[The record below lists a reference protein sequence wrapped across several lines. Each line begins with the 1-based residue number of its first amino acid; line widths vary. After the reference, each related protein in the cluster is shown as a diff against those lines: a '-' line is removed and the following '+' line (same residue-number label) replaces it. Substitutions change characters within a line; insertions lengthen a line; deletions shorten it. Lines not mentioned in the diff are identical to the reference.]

1 VKTGAYILDS
11 VVRRRAPMGLKA
23 LYERVGSLG
32 REGLIILYNRIGYEK
47 FASLFDVF
55 RYSKYSPL
63 ERDEADLFFDGVSAM
78 LPYIERNI
86 CRDIYFERIN
96 RDRVINDN
104 THDRA
109 IRDVSHVLMFMDEIN
124 FTEARND
131 QKIDI

>member
-1 VKTGAYILDS
+1 MD
-11 VVRRRAPMGLKA
+11 
-23 LYERVGSLG
+23 
-32 REGLIILYNRIGYEK
+32 GLINLYNRIGYEK